1 MTKGQGSFHE
11 SRHWV
16 NHSSPRWKEV
26 LEGGYGRHMGV
37 MNALGVNKE
46 SPRTTQRKFVFTQ
59 RTITLC
65 DSLPQDVQLAKKREW
80 AQKVMRKHHGRKGR
94 EGLSNPGVWL
104 QPPAQEVPREQELQ
118 QNGSVCWRKPRP
130 VCPLPRIFP
139 PVAPFV
145 AMSERRPQVS
155 TNQGGPL
162 CACGA

>member
-46 SPRTTQRKFVFTQ
+46 SPCTTQRKFVFTQ

-65 DSLPQDVQLAKKREW
+65 DSLPQDVQLAKS
-80 AQKVMRKHHGRKGR
+80 MN
-94 EGLSNPGVWL
+94 GL
-104 QPPAQEVPREQELQ
+104 
-118 QNGSVCWRKPRP
+118 KK
-130 VCPLPRIFP
+130 
-139 PVAPFV
+139 
-145 AMSERRPQVS
+145 
-155 TNQGGPL
+155 
-162 CACGA
+162 